1 MNTKALQPS
10 FGTFG
15 LRGLANVDLTP
26 QLALEIG
33 LCMANYLGPG
43 KTVVVGRDSRTSSEM
58 LSMAVSSGLLS
69 GGCHV
74 KYVGLVATPALSF
87 AVKNL
92 KADGGVMVTASH
104 NPPEWNGIKLWN
116 SDGSGFSRSQD
127 KVIEGMLLRGELKH
141 VSWSRIG
148 RFEIVEGVPEMYVEG
163 ILERVNVEAIRRRG
177 YRVVLDCGG
186 GSACNSS
193 PKLLRKLGC
202 DLKTINC
209 TPDGFFRARPPEPRP
224 ENLSELVEAVKSV
237 GADLGVAHDGDA
249 DRAAF
254 IDEKGL
260 YVQGDRI
267 LALLCLNHFRNRS
280 GGLIVTTVITSSVIY
295 DVAEKVGAKVILTP
309 VGEPYLV
316 EKMKE
321 TGAEIGGEENVGLI
335 VRDWVWSREGAYAV
349 ALVLE
354 LMARE
359 GKSLSELSD
368 SLPKYEQAKLMVRC
382 DREIFPLIKHMVV
395 ELVKE
400 MLPQDYDRLITID
413 GVKAY
418 YGRNWV
424 LVRPS
429 GTEPLFR
436 VYVEAEDKT
445 TLEELKKMG
454 LKVTED
460 AVKEST
466 DKIKG
471 GLNA

>member
-1 MNTKALQPS
+1 MDAEAPQPS

-15 LRGLANVDLTP
+15 LRGVANVDLTP
-26 QLALEIG
+26 QLALKIG

-43 KTVVVGRDSRTSSEM
+43 KTVVVGRDPRTSSAM

-69 GGCHV
+69 GGCNV
-74 KYVGLVATPALSF
+74 KDVGLVTTPALSF
-87 AVKNL
+87 AVKTL
-92 KADGGVMVTASH
+92 KADGGVMITASH

-116 SDGSGFSRSQD
+116 GDGSGFSRTQD
-127 KVIEGMLLRGELKH
+127 RVIEDMLRRGEFRH
-141 VSWSRIG
+141 VDWSHIG
-148 RFEIVEGVPEMYVEG
+148 RLERVEGIPDMYVEG
-163 ILERVNVEAIRRRG
+163 ILSRVDVDTIRRRG

-186 GSACNSS
+186 GSACYSS

-202 DLKTINC
+202 DLKVINC
-209 TPDGFFRARPPEPRP
+209 RPDGFFKQRLPEPRP
-224 ENLSELVEAVKSV
+224 ENLSRLMETVRSI

-254 IDEKGL
+254 IDEKGR

-267 LALLCLNHFRNRS
+267 LALICLNYLRNRPK
-280 GGLIVTTVITSSVIY
+280 GLIVTTVITSSVIY
-295 DVAEKVGAKVILTP
+295 DVAEMVGARVILTP
-309 VGEPYLV
+309 VGEPYVV

-354 LMARE
+354 LMAKE
-359 GKSLSELSD
+359 GRSLSELSE
-368 SLPKYEQAKLMVRC
+368 SLPRYEQAKLNVRC
-382 DREIFPLIKHMVV
+382 DREVFPLIKHRVI

-400 MLPQDYDRLITID
+400 MLPKDYDRLVTID

-436 VYVEAEDKT
+436 VFAEAEDKT
-445 TLEELKKMG
+445 TLEELKRLGVKA
-454 LKVTED
+454 TED
-460 AVKEST
+460 AVKELT

-471 GLNA
+471 GSNV